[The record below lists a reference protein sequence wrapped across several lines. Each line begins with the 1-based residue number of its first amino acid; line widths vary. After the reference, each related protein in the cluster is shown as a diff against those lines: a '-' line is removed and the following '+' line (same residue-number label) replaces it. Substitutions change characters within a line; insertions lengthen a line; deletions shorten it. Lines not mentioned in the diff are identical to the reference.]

1 MLLRKLWRT
10 MRQYKAQ
17 FISMILMIAL
27 GIGVFVG
34 FNMEWVSIQENTH
47 RLFDETGLAD
57 FRILSETGFS
67 EDDLQKIKAIDGVDA
82 ATRFLSVVADVKERE
97 GDSVTLAVT
106 GDAGISGM
114 LVTDGVPF
122 DTESTDG
129 IWLSDSYAAANDIKV
144 GDTLTL
150 TYKNLSLTGVVR
162 GVGKSGEYM
171 ICVRDETQLMPDFA
185 TFGFAYISPVM
196 YEKAM
201 GFAYYPQIFVRSALE
216 KSAFV
221 DAVDET
227 LAGTPLILTK
237 EENNSY
243 AGAEGETNEGKT
255 TGSVLPVLFLL
266 IAVLTMVTTMHR
278 LVSKEKVQI
287 GTMKALGFRDRRIL
301 RHYTAFALV
310 IGVLGSV
317 IGIALGYG
325 VAYLIM
331 NPNGMMGTYM
341 DMPYWSLHL
350 PWFCTV
356 AVIAMVV
363 LLTLIGFL
371 STHQMLRGNA
381 ADALRPYTPKKMKP
395 LFVERTRAFHRLPFG
410 TRWNLRDVIRHKS
423 RTAMSL
429 IGVIG
434 CTLLIVAAFGMKDTM
449 AAFLDVYYNGA
460 TQYASRIY
468 LAEDATADE
477 RAAIAEKYD
486 GDTGTTLSVQL
497 NDKAIALD
505 IYTLPHNFVQFPDED
520 NQYVKLPDDGVYVC
534 RRIADANDLAVGDTV
549 TVSPFGSDKTYT
561 LRVAGVVRSI
571 SENIVMSDTYA
582 DKCGIPHTVDSV
594 YTKTEKAAISTD
606 SAIKSVQSRQMIID
620 SFDTFME
627 LMNTSVTLLV
637 VGALALGT
645 VVLYNLGVMSYT
657 ERYREMATLKVLG
670 FRDRQIGRLLISQ
683 NLWVS
688 VVGILIGI
696 PLGVLTLSYML
707 DAMAGEYEMMAVVS
721 PLTYA
726 ISVVLTLGMSLLVS
740 LLVARK
746 NRRIDMVESLKGAE

>member
-243 AGAEGETNEGKT
+243 AGAEGEANEGKT

-301 RHYTAFALV
+301 WHYTAFALV

-381 ADALRPYTPKKMKP
+381 ADALRPYTPKKMRQ
-395 LFVERTRAFHRLPFG
+395 LLIERTRAFHRLPFG

-594 YTKTEKAAISTD
+594 YTKAEKAAISTD

>member
-10 MRQYKAQ
+10 MRRYKAP

-34 FNMEWVSIQENTH
+34 FNMEWVSIRENPR

-67 EDDLQKIKAIDGVDA
+67 EDDLQKVKDIKGVDA
-82 ATRFLSVVADVKERE
+82 ATRFLSVVADVKEKP

-106 GDAGISGM
+106 ADANISGM
-114 LVTDGVPF
+114 LVTDGVPY
-122 DTESTDG
+122 DVKSSDG

-150 TYKNLSLTGVVR
+150 TYKNLSLTGSVR

-171 ICVRDETQLMPDFA
+171 ICVRDETQLMPDYT

-201 GFAYYPQIFVRSALE
+201 GFAYYPQIFVLSDME

-237 EENNSY
+237 EENGSY
-243 AGAEGETNEGKT
+243 AGAEGETDEGKT
-255 TGSVLPVLFLL
+255 IGSVLPVLFLL

-278 LVSKEKVQI
+278 LVAKEKTQI

-301 RHYTAFALV
+301 WHYTAFALV

-325 VAYLIM
+325 LAYLIM
-331 NPNGMMGTYM
+331 SPNGMMGTYM
-341 DMPYWSLHL
+341 DMPYWSLHM

-356 AVIAMVV
+356 AVIAVIA

-371 STHQMLRGNA
+371 STRQMLCGNA
-381 ADALRPYTPKKMKP
+381 ADALRPYTPKKMRQ
-395 LFVERTRAFHRLPFG
+395 LLIERTRAFHRLPFG
-410 TRWNLRDVIRHKS
+410 TRWNLRDVIRHKA

-429 IGVIG
+429 IGVVG
-434 CTLLIVAAFGMKDTM
+434 CTLLIVAALGMQDTM

-468 LAEDATADE
+468 LSEEATEKE

-505 IYTLPHNFVQFPDED
+505 IYTLHHNLVRFPDED
-520 NQYVKLPDDGVYVC
+520 DQYVELPDDGVYIC
-534 RRIADANDLAVGDTV
+534 RRIADANDLAAGDTV

-571 SENIVMSDTYA
+571 SENIVLSDTYA

-594 YTKTEKAAISTD
+594 YTKAEKAEITAD
-606 SAIKSVQSRQMIID
+606 SAIKSVQSKQMIVD

-627 LMNTSVTLLV
+627 LMYTSVTLLV

-688 VVGILIGI
+688 VIGILIGI
-696 PLGVLTLSYML
+696 PLGVFTLSYML
-707 DAMAGEYEMMAVVS
+707 DVLASEYEMMAVVS
-721 PLTYA
+721 PLTYV
-726 ISVVLTLGMSLLVS
+726 ISIVLTLGMSLLVS

>member
-82 ATRFLSVVADVKERE
+82 ATRFLSVVADVKECE

-201 GFAYYPQIFVRSALE
+201 GFDYYPQIFVRSALE

-381 ADALRPYTPKKMKP
+381 ADALRPYTPKKMRQ
-395 LFVERTRAFHRLPFG
+395 LLIERTRAFHRLPFG

-594 YTKTEKAAISTD
+594 YTKAEKAAISTD
-606 SAIKSVQSRQMIID
+606 SAVKSVQSRQMIID

-721 PLTYA
+721 PFTYA
-726 ISVVLTLGMSLLVS
+726 IGVVLTLGMSLLVS